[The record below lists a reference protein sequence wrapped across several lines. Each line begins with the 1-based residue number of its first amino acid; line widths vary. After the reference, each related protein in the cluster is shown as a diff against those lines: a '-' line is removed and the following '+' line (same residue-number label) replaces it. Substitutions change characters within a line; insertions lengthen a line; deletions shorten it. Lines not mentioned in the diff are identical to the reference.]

1 MKRFATLAALCG
13 TAALTLAIH
22 SAAANDLGTYGETFD
37 IAETD
42 LLAYF
47 GAKLQAAVKGGRVE
61 ALNRQF
67 AATAQKHIEE
77 PAPVSGLQ
85 TTETARTWLFD
96 PSITAPEDLRDANG
110 TVFVHAG
117 DRINPLDRLPTY
129 DRVMVFLDGR
139 DPRQVWLALDRSKRL
154 GAQRVVLILTAGAP
168 VKLMKSSRTGFYYDQ
183 QGLLTGKFGITH
195 VPAIVE
201 RAGNRL
207 KVSEVLP

>member
-67 AATAQKHIEE
+67 AATARKHIEE
-77 PAPVSGLQ
+77 PAPVSGLG

-96 PSITAPEDLRDANG
+96 PSITAQRPLNSTLDNRKVLDTFNVRLEPWDAQLR
-110 TVFVHAG
+110 
-117 DRINPLDRLPTY
+117 LC
-129 DRVMVFLDGR
+129 
-139 DPRQVWLALDRSKRL
+139 LAELKP
-154 GAQRVVLILTAGAP
+154 AA
-168 VKLMKSSRTGFYYDQ
+168 
-183 QGLLTGKFGITH
+183 LL
-195 VPAIVE
+195 A
-201 RAGNRL
+201 A
-207 KVSEVLP
+207 